1 MFLTDQGFKKII
13 TEIYKG
19 EGLTVANTGRHLI
32 LRGIYT
38 TIEVQQSFLSKKA
51 LGAIIELTGF
61 IPEIG
66 EGWTFRKNEDPEF
79 ISEPV
84 EYNLQEDYNRMT
96 KIAVFS
102 PVTIDGLSTTYNV
115 MQGQGEKILVNQL
128 FATATQGN
136 IYESRGETDKEEGRY
151 NDHYVIWK
159 NNVMAVRATR
169 IRPNRVREKELLLA
183 LQTADILNAD
193 TEENDE

>member
-19 EGLTVANTGRHLI
+19 EGLTIVNTGRHLI
-32 LRGIYT
+32 IRGIYT
-38 TIEVQQSFLSKKA
+38 TIEVQQSFLTKKA

-61 IPEIG
+61 IPKVG
-66 EGWTFRKNEDPEF
+66 EGWTFHKNEEPEF
-79 ISEPV
+79 LTDEPD
-84 EYNLQEDYNRMT
+84 YNLQEDYNQMT
-96 KIAVFS
+96 KAAVFS

-136 IYESRGETDKEEGRY
+136 IYTSQGESEKEEAHY

-169 IRPNRVREKELLLA
+169 IRPKRVREKEVLMA
-183 LQTADILNAD
+183 LQTTEILDA
-193 TEENDE
+193 EVEDE